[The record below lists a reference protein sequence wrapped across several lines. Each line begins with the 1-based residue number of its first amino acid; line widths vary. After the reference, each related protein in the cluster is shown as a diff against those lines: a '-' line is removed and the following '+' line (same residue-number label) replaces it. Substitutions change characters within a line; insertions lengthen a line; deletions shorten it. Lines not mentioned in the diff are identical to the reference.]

1 LSDQSIFP
9 AWQKKLAEQAA
20 NPAAPQSSE
29 AIAETPSPL
38 LSFFVRWTWPIAIGV
53 VALAAVVVFWSQ
65 PDIDDEPPLSP
76 DLPEWF
82 QPAYRIR
89 KNRAII
95 FGVSAPQLAVPQ
107 VNKDVGVKYSP
118 EWLEEH
124 FTHYMQVNAF
134 VFIKAKIVYPCDGKI
149 MEGVKVIL
157 GPRIDEDLSLICT
170 LAPEGLPENMYVQH
184 RFLRDRA
191 NGPPPPSRDD

>member
-1 LSDQSIFP
+1 LGDQSIFSE
-9 AWQKKLAEQAA
+9 WEKKLAEEAA
-20 NPAAPQSSE
+20 DPAARQSSR
-29 AIAETPSPL
+29 ALAETASPL
-38 LSFFVRWTWPIAIGV
+38 LSFFVRWTWAIAIGIL
-53 VALAAVVVFWSQ
+53 ALAAVVIFWSEQ
-65 PDIDDEPPLSP
+65 EIDVEPALSP

-82 QPAYRIR
+82 QPAYRIK

-95 FGVSAPQLAVPQ
+95 FGVIPSQFAVPQ
-107 VNKDVGVKYSP
+107 GNKDVGVNYSP

-134 VFIKAKIVYPCDGKI
+134 VFIKPKIVYPCDGKI

-157 GPRIDEDLSLICT
+157 GPRIDEELSLICT
-170 LAPEGLPENMYVQH
+170 LAPDGLPENMYVQH